1 MDSLITC
8 LKISCCV
15 LCSMRSSKKYN
26 YLTPH
31 IRIYLVLQMIVIKR
45 FTRLFLAFT
54 LMFFE
59 CGCDDCSCGT
69 AQAVTLYNPRD
80 NYKFYAWIV
89 ALRLTVVR
97 DDAFIKMSNRR
108 GFYNFIIEEHDI

>member
-1 MDSLITC
+1 
-8 LKISCCV
+8 
-15 LCSMRSSKKYN
+15 MRSSKKYN

-69 AQAVTLYNPRD
+69 AQTVTLYNPRE

-97 DDAFIKMSNRR
+97 DDAFIYMSNRR
-108 GFYNFIIEEHDI
+108 GFYNFIN